1 MQQDGNAKTVVVIG
15 GGITGLSTAYY
26 LEKKAREQG
35 ISLRIT
41 LVEGDEKLGG
51 KVQTERVD
59 GFVIERGPDSFLARK
74 PACVNLCRELGID
87 DELVGT
93 NPQAKKT
100 YILHQNKLH
109 RIPQGLN
116 IGVPTQFSPFV
127 KTGLL
132 SLGGKIRAGI
142 DLFMKPETHK
152 EDRSIGHLLEKHLG
166 KEVVNNMAEPLL
178 AGIYAG
184 DLRKLSVRAT
194 FPHLE
199 HFEQEYGSLVRGML
213 TQAAQVKAQ
222 ARNVQ
227 QPNPELGSEGSATP
241 RPLPNSVFLT
251 FRNGL
256 VRLIEAIAGALTST
270 DVRTSTRVMSVSPA
284 AGQYQVVLDNG
295 ETVLADSVVMTTP
308 TYDAA
313 QVLPEDIRG
322 QSYLLNVPYASVAT
336 VVLAFQKGAFAYDLD
351 ASGFVVPRKE
361 GRTITAC
368 TWTSS
373 KWQHTASDGNVL
385 MRFYVGRSGEE
396 AIVDESDEEIVRR
409 VRKDMLEVMGLD
421 AEPKFT
427 RVTRWRRAMPQ
438 YAVGHLDRVQE
449 FVENVKQELPG
460 VYFAGAGFTGLGIPD
475 CIDQGIKTAD
485 GVLAYLNQGVRAI
498 VSAQ

>member
-35 ISLRIT
+35 EAVRIV
-41 LVEGDEKLGG
+41 LVEAEDKLGG

-74 PACVNLCRELGID
+74 PAAVNLCRELGID

-127 KTGLL
+127 KTKLL
-132 SLGGKIRAGI
+132 SLGGKIRAGL
-142 DLFMKPETHK
+142 DLLMKPETHT
-152 EDRSIGHLLEKHLG
+152 EDRSIGQLLEKHLG
-166 KEVVNNMAEPLL
+166 KEVVDNMAEPLL

-194 FPHLE
+194 FPQME
-199 HFEQEYGSLVRGML
+199 HFEQKYGSLVRGML
-213 TQAAQVKAQ
+213 TQAAQAKAQ
-222 ARNVQ
+222 ARQ
-227 QPNPELGSEGSATP
+227 AQSKLGEPGSAKA

-251 FRNGL
+251 FRGGL
-256 VRLIEAIAGALTST
+256 VRMIDGIAAALQST
-270 DVRTSTRVMSVSPA
+270 DVRLSTKVVSVTP
-284 AGQYQVVLDNG
+284 G
-295 ETVLADSVVMTTP
+295 ESGYELLLGDGELLRADSVVMTTP
-308 TYDAA
+308 NYDAA
-313 QVLPEDIRG
+313 QVLPAELRS
-322 QSYLLNVPYASVAT
+322 QAYLLNVPYASVAT
-336 VVLAFQKGAFAYDLD
+336 VVLAYQKGAFEFDLD

-385 MRFYVGRSGEE
+385 LRFYVGRSGDE

-438 YAVGHLDRVQE
+438 YAVGHLDRVRE
-449 FVENVKQELPG
+449 FVEQVGQELPG
-460 VYFAGAGFTGLGIPD
+460 VFFAGAGFTGLGIPD

-485 GVLAYLNQGVRAI
+485 GVLAFLKQNVKAV